1 MDKRPVFIKLPFTIC
16 LKIAFK
22 TNCKFQD
29 ILALVCLLC
38 KIRSGLKVS
47 PLIKLGDGNEG
58 RSA

>member
-29 ILALVCLLC
+29 IYGIGMFIMQD
-38 KIRSGLKVS
+38 KIRSKS
-47 PLIKLGDGNEG
+47 I
-58 RSA
+58 STYQAW